1 MAITA
6 TLLGVPF
13 SIPETSDTG
22 FDGALTAYLKALSTA
37 FPQLNGGVQSLTAE
51 LDFGVSFG
59 IKAAWFKSE
68 TVNPASAGQIR
79 LAKTDSIKIR
89 NNANAA
95 DLALGI
101 DTLDALTFGGQNVTG
116 NPMLGA
122 NTTAGQSIPNTGTAT
137 IVVFGTVELD
147 TDSAYNSGTGR
158 YTVPTGKGGPYQIS
172 SVIDWS
178 AAATGAFI
186 QIFKNA
192 AVIKTLAYT
201 GAAGIA
207 AAGSAQGGSTP
218 LNLAAGDIIDI
229 RVGHTSGGA
238 VTLNVQADKNFF
250 ALKRIPA

>member
-59 IKAAWFKSE
+59 IKAAYYKSE

-79 LAKTDSIKIR
+79 LAKTDAIKIR

-122 NTTAGQSIPNTGTAT
+122 STAAAQAIVSATTT

-158 YTVPTGKGGPYQIS
+158 YTIPTGKGGHYLITANIGVNGTPNNA
-172 SVIDWS
+172 VVF
-178 AAATGAFI
+178 A
-186 QIFKNA
+186 FKNA
-192 AVIKTLAYT
+192 VELKRLGHYA
-201 GAAGIA
+201 GATVPA
-207 AAGSAQGGSTP
+207 ATQVGGSTIV
-218 LNLAAGDIIDI
+218 NLVAGDVIDI
-229 RVGHTSGGA
+229 RVSATGA
-238 VTLNVQADKNFF
+238 WNLTGTATENYF
-250 ALKRIPA
+250 AIKRITT